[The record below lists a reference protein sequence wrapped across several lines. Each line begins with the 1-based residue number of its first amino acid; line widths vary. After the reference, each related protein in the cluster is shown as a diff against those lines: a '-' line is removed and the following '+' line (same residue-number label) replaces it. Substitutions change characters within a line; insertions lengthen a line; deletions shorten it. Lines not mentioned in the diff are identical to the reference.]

1 MNTTEQQE
9 KKVHTRRM
17 SIEGSFMKYDV
28 NDIFYTLMYC
38 LATYNPTDKRLYL
51 AKKTFTTNKKLIYDS
66 CGFNGSPMMKRH
78 LARLIERG
86 LIIEDEANYYF
97 PQNLN
102 EKYHLIEKDML
113 FCLATTRSLN
123 SIRIYLILLDGY
135 LWKKKEKEEFNFTN
149 SFLLEKMG
157 YSTNNKE
164 ASRMVTEILESLA
177 REGIIKFEER
187 YELII
192 TKAGKEVPS
201 PKKYLKF
208 VATKKSELKN

>member
-1 MNTTEQQE
+1 MNTTKQQE
-9 KKVHTRRM
+9 KKTYTRRM
-17 SIEGSFMKYDV
+17 PIEGSLMKYDV

-51 AKKTFTTNKKLIYDS
+51 AKKTFTANKRLIYDS

-78 LARLIERG
+78 LTRLIERD
-86 LIIEDEANYYF
+86 LIVEDETNYYF
-97 PQNLN
+97 PQNQN

-177 REGIIKFEER
+177 REGIIKFEEK